1 MRHPPTKALATV
13 LAALALAALAAGS
26 PRAASPA
33 FRVIVH
39 PANAS
44 TVLDRKFLTEVFLK
58 RSTRWSTGELVRP
71 VDQGTDSPVRRRF
84 SEDVMNRSVAAVKS
98 YWQQMI
104 FSGRAIPPP
113 ELDSD
118 EEVIRFVAKYPGAV
132 GYVGYTAELTGV
144 KVVALK

>member
-1 MRHPPTKALATV
+1 MPARRQIITLIAVIALGAV
-13 LAALALAALAAGS
+13 AAGS
-26 PRAASPA
+26 SRAAAPA
-33 FRVIVH
+33 FRVIVN

-44 TVLDRKFLTEVFLK
+44 AALDRRFLTEVFLK
-58 RSTRWSTGELVRP
+58 RSTRWPNGELIRP
-71 VDQGTDSPVRRRF
+71 VDLGTESAVRRRF
-84 SEDVMNRSVAAVKS
+84 SEEVLNRSVAAVKS

-118 EEVIRFVAKYPGAV
+118 EEVIRYVARFPGAV
-132 GYVGYTAELTGV
+132 GYVSGAGELTGV